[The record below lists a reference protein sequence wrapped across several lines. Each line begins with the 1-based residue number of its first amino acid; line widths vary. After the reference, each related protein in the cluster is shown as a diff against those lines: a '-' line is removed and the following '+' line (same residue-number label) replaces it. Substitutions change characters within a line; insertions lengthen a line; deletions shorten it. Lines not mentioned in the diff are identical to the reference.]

1 MEKREEALWLLF
13 TAGLD
18 LCALAKVWKVE
29 LTGVCDPNDVVEE
42 AGEHKDSDIMI
53 TFWDA
58 NILDFQK
65 SVKKV

>member
-42 AGEHKDSDIMI
+42 AGEHKDSDIMSI
-53 TFWDA
+53 F
-58 NILDFQK
+58 
-65 SVKKV
+65 